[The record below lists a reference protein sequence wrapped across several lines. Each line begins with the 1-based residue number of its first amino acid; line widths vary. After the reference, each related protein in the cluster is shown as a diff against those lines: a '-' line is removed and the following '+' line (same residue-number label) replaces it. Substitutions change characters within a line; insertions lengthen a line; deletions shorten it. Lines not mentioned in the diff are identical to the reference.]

1 MTKETEMR
9 KVASLGSITKG
20 KRLAFGSA
28 VRGGLAVLAVATLGL
43 SLSGCGG
50 GGGGGG
56 TCAAGTIQVT
66 WGFASGGD
74 CVPGDVVTVR
84 LDNDNTQL
92 VDIPCD
98 QFGGVISPV
107 VAGPHTIDLTLFDA
121 GGNVVSPPVPDP
133 ANISVPCGGTLPV
146 DYTFPL

>member
-9 KVASLGSITKG
+9 KVASMGSNTKG
-20 KRLAFGSA
+20 KRLAL
-28 VRGGLAVLAVATLGL
+28 GLAVLAVAVLGA

-50 GGGGGG
+50 GGGGG
-56 TCAAGTIQVT
+56 TCAAGAIQVT
-66 WGFASGGD
+66 WGFASNST
-74 CVPGDVVTVR
+74 CQPGDVVTVR

-98 QFGGVISPV
+98 QNGGLITG
-107 VAGPHTIDLTLFDA
+107 VAPGTHTIDLTLFDA

-133 ANISVPCGGTLPV
+133 ATIDVPCGGTYAAN
-146 DYTFPL
+146 YTFPL